1 MATNVDV
8 WFDPFCPWTWA
19 VSRWV
24 TEVAPARDLR
34 ITWHTFSLWHRNEWT
49 GHHLSDDQCERLI
62 GQYGGLR
69 VLEAARAGHGE
80 EAVARLY
87 TAIGTRIHH
96 NGDRTLR
103 GLAGCVAACGLPA
116 SLLDAVDDISWDP
129 PIYESTRRGTA
140 LVGEDVGIPI
150 VAIEG
155 GEGRTTFF
163 GPVLAPA
170 PTGEAA
176 LRLWD
181 AFVAL
186 GEFDGLYEIKRS
198 RRTGPQFGPRPE
210 L

>member
-1 MATNVDV
+1 MATNVDF
-8 WFDPFCPWTWA
+8 WIDPFCPWTWA

-24 TEVAPARDLR
+24 TEVAPARDLHV
-34 ITWHTFSLWHRNEWT
+34 TWHTFSLWHRNEWT

-69 VLEAARAGHGE
+69 VLEAARAQHGE
-80 EAVARLY
+80 DAVARLY

-96 NGDRTLR
+96 DGDRTLR
-103 GLAGCVAACGLPA
+103 GLAECVGACGLPA
-116 SLLDAVDDISWDP
+116 ALLDAADDISWDP

-150 VAIEG
+150 VAIAG

-170 PTGEAA
+170 PTGDAA

-198 RRTGPQFGPRPE
+198 RRTGPQFGPRPT